1 MPFIV
6 DEYTGVLSTS
16 AQVDRESLPVDAN
29 GNLLMTVS
37 AHDADTAVPQ
47 VMHALVRVHILDVND
62 NAPIVRNR
70 LLDVFISSTLKAG
83 EQVSIE

>member
-1 MPFIV
+1 M
-6 DEYTGVLSTS
+6 S
-16 AQVDRESLPVDAN
+16 
-29 GNLLMTVS
+29 VS

-47 VMHALVRVHILDVND
+47 VMHTLVRVHILDVND